1 MVEAALNLLA
11 QSSSFMTHFG
21 SLLTLVAGI
30 VGGIFAS
37 YATWHLTD
45 RLLARR
51 QRAELGR
58 ARWPHPARFER
69 WHT

>member
-1 MVEAALNLLA
+1 MVDAALNLLA
-11 QSSSFMTHFG
+11 QSSTFMTHFS

-30 VGGIFAS
+30 LGGILAS

-51 QRAELGR
+51 QRAD
-58 ARWPHPARFER
+58 
-69 WHT
+69 